1 MNSTK
6 KAARIAGF
14 WYFVSSLPA
23 PFALIYVPSVF
34 MVMGAANPAT
44 ATANK
49 IRSSELLFRAGIVA
63 ELLSATLFILAG
75 MALYELLKGVNKRN
89 ALLMLIFILV
99 SIPISYVNELNRIG
113 ALMLANGA
121 RFSLALDQSQLDTL
135 VMALLHL
142 HNSGLVLAQIFWG
155 VWLFP
160 FGALVYRSGFLP
172 RILGILLI
180 IAGIGYVADSLTHLL
195 FPAYTQ
201 IAFKFMTVAG
211 ALGEGSTILWL
222 LIVGAKDQPLAAAA
236 ET

>member
-6 KAARIAGF
+6 KGARIAGF
-14 WYFVSSLPA
+14 WYFASSLPA
-23 PFALIYVPSVF
+23 PFALIYVPSAF

-44 ATANK
+44 ASANK

-99 SIPISYVNELNRIG
+99 SVPISYLNELNRIG
-113 ALMLANGA
+113 ALMLSSGT
-121 RFSLALDQSQLDTL
+121 RFSLALDQGQLDTL

-160 FGALVYRSGFLP
+160 FGALVYKSRFLP
-172 RILGILLI
+172 RILGVLLI

-195 FPAYTQ
+195 FPAYTE
-201 IAFKFMTVAG
+201 IAFKLMTVAG
-211 ALGEGSTILWL
+211 ALGEGSTMLWL
-222 LIVGAKDQPLAAAA
+222 LVVGAKDQSLAAAA
-236 ET
+236 EA